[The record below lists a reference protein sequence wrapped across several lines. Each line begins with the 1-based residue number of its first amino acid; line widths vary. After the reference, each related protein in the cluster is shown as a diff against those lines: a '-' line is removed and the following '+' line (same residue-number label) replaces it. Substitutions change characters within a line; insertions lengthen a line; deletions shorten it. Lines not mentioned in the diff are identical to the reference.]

1 MKINLSKYEVAV
13 IVWSL
18 SDAVDYYREQ
28 MDKDVDIDKTF
39 YSTLLNL
46 EMSFREKMAGND
58 EEEG

>member
-28 MDKDVDIDKTF
+28 MDKDVDIDKKF